1 MGNQSRI
8 QQLLAVPTLVAKRMV
23 QTAAALLIG
32 TSIALAAGGGE
43 PTACTPKDVPHND
56 RHWGFQG
63 VFGKY
68 DTKAAFRGFEVFRGT
83 CAACHSL
90 KYFTFRNLADLD
102 VPEDAIKG
110 IAAEYEVMAE
120 PNDDGEV
127 LPRTAIPSDYFPSP
141 FANEK
146 AAASVNGGAVPPDL
160 SLMVKAR
167 ASFENHVPN
176 ILSGYIEAPEGCEVP
191 EGKYYNAYYPGHIIS
206 MAPPLADDAIEYKD
220 GTKATKEQMIKDVS
234 EFLAYVAEPK
244 LNERKSM
251 GFKIL
256 IFLLILTVL
265 LYLTKKQ
272 IWRNLH

>member
-8 QQLLAVPTLVAKRMV
+8 HLLLAAPALVAKRTV
-23 QTAAALLIG
+23 QAGAALLIG
-32 TSIALAAGGGE
+32 TSIAFAAGAGE
-43 PTACTPKDVPHND
+43 PTACTPKNLPHHD

-63 VFGKY
+63 VFGHY
-68 DTKAAFRGFEVFRGT
+68 DKKAAFRGFEVYRGV
-83 CAACHSL
+83 CAACHAL
-90 KYFTFRNLADLD
+90 KYFSFRNLADLG
-102 VPEDAIKG
+102 VPEAAIKG

-127 LPRTAIPSDYFPSP
+127 LPRAAIPSDYFPSP
-141 FANEK
+141 FANDN
-146 AAASVNGGAVPPDL
+146 AAASVNGGALPPDL

-167 ASFENHVPN
+167 ATFENHIPD
-176 ILSGYIEAPEGCEVP
+176 ILDGYIDPPEGCVVP
-191 EGKYYNAYYPGHIIS
+191 EGKYYNAYFPGYIIG
-206 MAPPLADDAIEYKD
+206 MAPPLADDAIEYND

-244 LNERKSM
+244 LEERKSL
-251 GFKIL
+251 GFKAL

-272 IWRNLH
+272 VWRKIH

>member
-1 MGNQSRI
+1 
-8 QQLLAVPTLVAKRMV
+8 
-23 QTAAALLIG
+23 
-32 TSIALAAGGGE
+32 
-43 PTACTPKDVPHND
+43 
-56 RHWGFQG
+56 
-63 VFGKY
+63 
-68 DTKAAFRGFEVFRGT
+68 
-83 CAACHSL
+83 
-90 KYFTFRNLADLD
+90 
-102 VPEDAIKG
+102 
-110 IAAEYEVMAE
+110 
-120 PNDDGEV
+120 
-127 LPRTAIPSDYFPSP
+127 
-141 FANEK
+141 
-146 AAASVNGGAVPPDL
+146 
-160 SLMVKAR
+160 MVKAR